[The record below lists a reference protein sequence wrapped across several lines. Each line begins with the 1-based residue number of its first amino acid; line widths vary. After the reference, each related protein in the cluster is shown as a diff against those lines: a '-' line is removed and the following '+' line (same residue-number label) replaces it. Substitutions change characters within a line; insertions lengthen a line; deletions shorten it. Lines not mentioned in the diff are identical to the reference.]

1 MKRLTAL
8 LLAICLLLAGC
19 SGWMDG
25 EYHNVRLHT
34 EESGAPTV
42 DFLQAEDY
50 NDLLRALTEMV
61 EGDLETGT
69 ISVDGYPQER
79 LSPDMDTAIRA
90 LRNSTPLGA
99 YIVDNITY
107 EQGISGGVPAVAVT
121 IHYNGNRPYVR
132 RMRRVET
139 MQQVQNL
146 IQSALNQVEDRLV
159 VQVDQFSNVDFAQF
173 VRDYGEAHPEVV
185 MEAPEVTVNAYPTQ
199 GATRILEVRFVYQ
212 NSREDLKNMQSRVQ
226 PLFTSARL
234 YISGGSS
241 IWERFSLLYFFLM
254 ARDNYQIDTSLT
266 PAYSLLI
273 HGVGDS
279 RAFALVYA
287 AMCHQSGL
295 TCYTVAGTKDGESR
309 FWNIVGDGDSYRHL
323 DLLSCWNAGSFQLL
337 TDQEMTGYVWDY
349 SAYPACEPEEPE
361 ETEPTQAESEPT
373 EPTAATEPPQETAGE
388 PFVPPLP
395 TDAPVTPPPAT
406 SAPTEPTAPATDP
419 PETSQPAEPSEP
431 PPESTG
437 EGEGPTSQPS
447 EGE

>member
-8 LLAICLLLAGC
+8 LLAIALLLAGC

-42 DFLQAEDY
+42 DFLQAENY
-50 NDLLRALTEMV
+50 ADLLRALTEMV

-69 ISVDGYPQER
+69 ISVDGYPQEK
-79 LSPDMDTAIRA
+79 LPSDMDTAIRA

-99 YIVDNITY
+99 YTVDSVTY
-107 EQGISGGVPAVAVT
+107 EQGISGGLPAVVVT
-121 IHYNGNRPYVR
+121 IHYNGNRLSIR

-146 IQSALNQVEDRLV
+146 IQSALNQVDDRLV

-173 VRDYGEAHPEVV
+173 VRDYGEAHPEII

-226 PLFTSARL
+226 PLFASARL

-241 IWERFSLLYFFLM
+241 LWERFSLLYFFLM
-254 ARDNYQIDTSLT
+254 ARDNYQMDTSLT

-309 FWNIVGDGDSYRHL
+309 FWNIVGDGESYRHL
-323 DLLSCWNAGSFQLL
+323 DLLSCWNAGSFRLL

-349 SAYPACEPEEPE
+349 SAYPVCEPE
-361 ETEPTQAESEPT
+361 ETEPTQAESEST
-373 EPTAATEPPQETAGE
+373 EPTDTTVPPQETAGE
-388 PFVPPLP
+388 SFAPPP
-395 TDAPVTPPPAT
+395 ATDAPLTPPPTT
-406 SAPTEPTAPATDP
+406 SAPTEPTEPPTDP
-419 PETSQPAEPSEP
+419 PGTSQPEEPSEP

-437 EGEGPTSQPS
+437 EGEDSASQPP
-447 EGE
+447 EGA